1 MKARANGGRS
11 RKSPRLLVSS
21 AKTMA
26 SDATFVGATSDSAS
40 IGAFT
45 DDRTQHVM
53 ERIVK
58 HWGNRM
64 LSAAFE
70 SLLAHW
76 RLQKAHKR
84 VSRVSSAGSQNAC
97 AGMLPEDAND
107 ASCGRFSRVSSS
119 GSKNAR
125 PDAAS
130 SGDEADG
137 MVTLRMLREQDQKIK
152 VIDQKLNDILRA
164 INGWPEVE
172 RLREQRWA
180 EMERERIK
188 ERAAERD
195 LESQRE
201 AQRAAERDA
210 ELKREQSRVSRLMA
224 EVKMLR
230 AKLGEADSGMSVQPV
245 AKFDPQ
251 PRPVQTSPVSSQ
263 FHLPTPE
270 DTVVSPADAIRTDP
284 EVNGGF
290 SGIIRLDENEGIP
303 PVSDKSG
310 AHASAEI
317 VFTSPVPARGT
328 SGALERASRAVVMG
342 PTCDSASISTSIPDQ
357 TESPEGWWKSVPST
371 GVGGALQ
378 RSARASA
385 VTGAQARAD
394 RLIRKVKE
402 EMARSSKQSPV
413 RPSAPSQT
421 TN

>member
-1 MKARANGGRS
+1 
-11 RKSPRLLVSS
+11 
-21 AKTMA
+21 MA
-26 SDATFVGATSDSAS
+26 SDATSDTAS
-40 IGAFT
+40 SITAFT
-45 DDRTQHVM
+45 DDRAQHVM
-53 ERIVK
+53 GRIIK

-64 LSAAFE
+64 LSAAFQ

-76 RLQKAHKR
+76 RLQKAHRR
-84 VSRVSSAGSQNAC
+84 VSRVSSAGSQSAC
-97 AGMLPEDAND
+97 AGMLPEDAHN
-107 ASCGRFSRVSSS
+107 ASCGRFSRVSST
-119 GSKNAR
+119 GSKNAS

-130 SGDEADG
+130 SGDEADK
-137 MVTLRMLREQDQKIK
+137 MVTMKMLREQDQKIK

-195 LESQRE
+195 LESERE
-201 AQRAAERDA
+201 AKRASERDA
-210 ELKREQSRVSRLMA
+210 ELKREQSRVSRLIA

-245 AKFDPQ
+245 ARFDSQ
-251 PRPVQTSPVSSQ
+251 PRPVQTSPVSPQ
-263 FHLPTPE
+263 FHLPSPE
-270 DTVVSPADAIRTDP
+270 DTLVSPADVIRTDP
-284 EVNGGF
+284 EVNGHF
-290 SGIIRLDENEGIP
+290 SGIIRLDENGGIP
-303 PVSDKSG
+303 PVSKKSG

-328 SGALERASRAVVMG
+328 DGALERASRAVVTG
-342 PTCDSASISTSIPDQ
+342 PTCDSAAVFTSIPDQ
-357 TESPEGWWKSVPST
+357 TESPEEWWKGVPST
-371 GVGGALQ
+371 GVAGALQ

-402 EMARSSKQSPV
+402 EMARSSKQSPA
-413 RPSAPSQT
+413 RPSAPSQN